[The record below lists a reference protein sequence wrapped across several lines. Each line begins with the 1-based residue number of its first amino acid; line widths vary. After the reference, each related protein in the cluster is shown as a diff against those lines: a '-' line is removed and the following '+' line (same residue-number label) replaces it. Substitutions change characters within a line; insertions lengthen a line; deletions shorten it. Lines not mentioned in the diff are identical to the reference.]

1 MKNIFNKTNAPYL
14 VASALATL
22 ALVSSGVVG
31 VLTAVA
37 VFNASLPLIAGLV
50 SLAVFSAA
58 TIAFSAIRISKNN
71 IISQKEAEAQFY
83 KDKLS
88 TQELTSLDYLDP
100 AVPSKKQEQQADKK
114 VDYLDLATS
123 KNLNH
128 LNVDISS
135 LKEQSA
141 KDEIYEDAVEEQVTK
156 VSNLEEQLAEDE
168 IYEDAVEEQVT
179 KVSSPESQPAK
190 GENGQGWGAWGKAK
204 VAATVTTGI
213 GLCGAV
219 LYCAASYIPT
229 VLNGVVASSMDNSM
243 SVNNGTCPSQ

>member
-156 VSNLEEQLAEDE
+156 VS
-168 IYEDAVEEQVT
+168 
-179 KVSSPESQPAK
+179 SPESQPAK